1 MTTCTDKDKQTS
13 STYDIKGKKIIQA
26 RLKINKRHGMVMFVS
41 MNTIN
46 NYALKPLSARA
57 QHRKRLSV
65 I

>member
-1 MTTCTDKDKQTS
+1 M
-13 STYDIKGKKIIQA
+13 ILRAKKIIQA